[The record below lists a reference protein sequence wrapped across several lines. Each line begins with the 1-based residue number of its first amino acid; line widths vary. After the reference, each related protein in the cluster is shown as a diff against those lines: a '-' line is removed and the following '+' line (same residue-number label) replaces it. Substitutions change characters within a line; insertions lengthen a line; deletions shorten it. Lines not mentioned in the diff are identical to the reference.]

1 MFSSI
6 RSTFRDREIMRTI
19 FHLAWPTVMEQAL
32 QTIVQYA
39 DTAQVGA
46 IGANASAS
54 VGLTATMMWLINS
67 PMFAYSMGVLSVISR
82 SLGAKDEKRAQKAA
96 SQSVLI
102 AVTLGILIGMIT
114 LSISPFLPRWLGAAP
129 EIQRDASVYFAIVCA
144 PMIFRT
150 SSIIFGSVLRA
161 TGNTKT
167 PMVIN
172 TVMNAVNIVLNFLFI
187 NPSKVWHIGPLSI
200 PMWGAGLGVTGAA
213 IATAIA
219 YVVGGSLMAV
229 AVFRDPQLH
238 LRGQKIR
245 YDKEIMGQCVRI
257 GTPLCAERVTA
268 CLGQVLFTALI
279 TKLGTL
285 AIAAH
290 SIAITAEQAFYIPG
304 YGMQAAAATLAGNS
318 AGAKDERKLMQYSV
332 TITALAVLMMGLLS
346 ILLFCF
352 PAAVMSIFTPDGQVI
367 ALGAQ
372 VLRIVAVSEPF
383 FAALIIL
390 EGIFN
395 GIGDTKVPFFFSL
408 ISMWGVRIL
417 FTFLCVSVWGLGLRA
432 VWCCMIGDNMTRFIC
447 LLVRYL
453 RGSWKK
459 KLGFSE
465 AEQPV

>member
-6 RSTFRDREIMRTI
+6 CSTLRDKEMMRTI
-19 FHLAWPTVMEQAL
+19 FRLAWPTVMEQAL

-67 PMFAYSMGVLSVISR
+67 PMFAYAMGVLSVISR
-82 SLGAKDEKRAQKAA
+82 SLGAGDEKRARKAA

-102 AVTLGILIGMIT
+102 TLVLGISIGIVTLI
-114 LSISPFLPRWLGAAP
+114 ISPFLPGWLGAEQ
-129 EIQRDASVYFAIVCA
+129 EIQRDASIYFAIVCA
-144 PMIFRT
+144 PMLFRA
-150 SSIIFGSVLRA
+150 SSIVFGSVLRA

-167 PMVIN
+167 PMIIN
-172 TVMNAVNIVLNFLFI
+172 TIMNAANIILNFLLI
-187 NPSKVWHIGPLSI
+187 NPAKVWQIGPLSI

-213 IATAIA
+213 IATAAA
-219 YVVGGSLMAV
+219 YVIGGTLMAIV
-229 AVFRDPQLH
+229 TFRDPQLQLAH
-238 LRGQKIR
+238 QKIR
-245 YDKEIMGQCVRI
+245 FDKEVMGQCVRI
-257 GTPLCAERVTA
+257 GTPVCAERVTA
-268 CLGQVLFTALI
+268 CLGQVVFTALI
-279 TKLGTL
+279 AKLGTI

-304 YGMQAAAATLAGNS
+304 YGMQAAAATLAGHS
-318 AGAKDERKLMQYSV
+318 AGAGDERKLRQYSA
-332 TITALAVLMMGLLS
+332 TITAIAVLLMGMLS
-346 ILLFCF
+346 ILLFIF
-352 PAAVMSIFTPDGQVI
+352 PAAVMGIFTHDTQVI
-367 ALGAQ
+367 TLGAE

-395 GIGDTKVPFFFSL
+395 GIGDTKFPFFFSL
-408 ISMWGVRIL
+408 FSMWGVRIL
-417 FTFLCVSVWGLGLRA
+417 FTFLCISVWGLGLQA
-432 VWCCMIGDNMTRFIC
+432 VWCCMIGDNMTRFVC

-459 KLGFSE
+459 ELGFSTKG
-465 AEQPV
+465 